1 MNYLNIFFKYLP
13 IENNKIENLSTETVI
28 DSKLILI
35 GFIFFFQ

>member
-1 MNYLNIFFKYLP
+1 MNYLDIFFKYLS

-35 GFIFFFQ
+35 GFIFFQ